1 MNLLLLSISLSAV
14 PSFLAEC
21 VGDLGRPLR
30 LGYITDAA
38 EGMPFAGVELDGFK
52 ALGHEVVEMRVRDAG
67 GEAFGALLDSLDAI
81 YVAGGET
88 FVLLEALR
96 THGAGDVLVKRVRA
110 GLPYIGCSAG
120 SVITGPS
127 ITPVELL
134 DDRALAPALQSDDG
148 LQLIDRVIIPHADG
162 QIPPYPLELIERIVA
177 TYGDRYPLLLLRDD
191 QALRV
196 DAHGSKV
203 IPSL

>member
-14 PSFLAEC
+14 PDFLTES
-21 VGDLGRPLR
+21 VGAPDQPLR

-38 EGMPFAGVELDGFK
+38 EGMPFAAVELDGVRG
-52 ALGHEVVEMRVRDAG
+52 LGHEVVEIRARDTDA
-67 GEAFGALLDSLDAI
+67 EAFAELLDSLDAV

-96 THGAGDVLVKRVRA
+96 SGGAAEVLVDRVRA

-120 SVITGPS
+120 SVIAGPS
-127 ITPVELL
+127 ITPVEML
-134 DDRALAPALQSDDG
+134 DDRSLAPGLVSDEG
-148 LQLIDRVIIPHADG
+148 LGFIDQVIIPHADG
-162 QIPPYPLELIERIVA
+162 QLPPYPRELIERIVS
-177 TYGDRYPLLLLRDD
+177 TYGDRYPLLTLDDD

-196 DAHGSKV
+196 RPDGAEV
-203 IPSL
+203 IPSP